1 MSKLLIDEAPVY
13 FAKTL
18 AKHIGLEKAIIL
30 QQVHFWLEINKREE
44 KNYYEDRYWVY
55 SSFEQWAERDF
66 NWWSQRKLISLFCEL
81 CDSEIL
87 IKKQLKKEQMDRT
100 NFYTINYEKLNE
112 IYKKIESEANESRL
126 CKICNI
132 DIAKSVVSNVQDLHD
147 HKKQIKLEENKYIY
161 NIHKS
166 SSSIDIERLK
176 KTEIK
181 DDDDENPNINFPSIF
196 EIKKFI
202 SKLKNNNPEGDYISA
217 QEYYSKMT
225 ALDWTLNGKQI
236 KDWKAYY
243 IRCCDNKQFRVDIEN
258 QKIKKGKSYDFTTSG
273 NKTAYDRLLKNAS

>member
-87 IKKQLKKEQMDRT
+87 IKKQLKKEQMNRT

-112 IYKKIESEANESRL
+112 IYKKIEAEANESRY
-126 CKICNI
+126 CKIC
-132 DIAKSVVSNVQDLHD
+132 
-147 HKKQIKLEENKYIY
+147 
-161 NIHKS
+161 
-166 SSSIDIERLK
+166 SIECAR
-176 KTEIK
+176 
-181 DDDDENPNINFPSIF
+181 FARS
-196 EIKKFI
+196 
-202 SKLKNNNPEGDYISA
+202 
-217 QEYYSKMT
+217 
-225 ALDWTLNGKQI
+225 
-236 KDWKAYY
+236 
-243 IRCCDNKQFRVDIEN
+243 
-258 QKIKKGKSYDFTTSG
+258 
-273 NKTAYDRLLKNAS
+273 